1 MSKAAKNKKN
11 KVPKISEAEYAAYV
25 SSIKEPNECMPIGTA
40 TSAGGVEGK
49 PSMKKP

>member
-25 SSIKEPNECMPIGTA
+25 SSIKEPNVSMPSGTA
-40 TSAGGVEGK
+40 TAAGGVEGK
-49 PSMKKP
+49 PSMQKP